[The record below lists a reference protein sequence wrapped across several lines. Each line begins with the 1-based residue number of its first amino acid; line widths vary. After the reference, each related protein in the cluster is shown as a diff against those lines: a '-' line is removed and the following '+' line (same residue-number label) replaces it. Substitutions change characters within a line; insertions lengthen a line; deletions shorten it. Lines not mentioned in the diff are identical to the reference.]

1 MFRTFLQPSD
11 RSFPEYPRS
20 TMGVVEDLIEKAKA
34 RAARASAKING
45 SSVERLGPKI
55 ITYIINCV

>member
-1 MFRTFLQPSD
+1 
-11 RSFPEYPRS
+11 
-20 TMGVVEDLIEKAKA
+20 MGVVEDLIEKAKA